1 MEIEAIRQMIENV
14 LPDSR
19 LAIEGEGCN
28 FSITVVSQ
36 SFEGLNTVK
45 RQKLVLGALQQPL
58 ATGALHAI
66 SMKTQTPAEAALSDT
81 AAAQPART
89 G

>member
-1 MEIEAIRQMIENV
+1 MEIEAIRRMIEDV
-14 LPDSR
+14 LPDCR

-28 FSITVVSQ
+28 FSIAVVSQ
-36 SFEGLNTVK
+36 SFEGLNTVQ

-66 SMKTQTPAEAALSDT
+66 SMKTHTPAELADRSD
-81 AAAQPART
+81 AEAVQP